1 MSDSVLK
8 PFNFSP
14 EIIARMRDTQEIPVN
29 FYNAN
34 GQVLIPRKEQA
45 SGDMINKLLQHIGS
59 GIYYREDD
67 EDKLGLRKNAN
78 PELEGLTDTKLLT
91 EKRVAE
97 ITEATE
103 SLFNELKFAA
113 FGAVHSQKMH
123 SQVTSFI
130 TDFEQQPDMMVGVIN
145 ILETVKA
152 GSAGSSD
159 LSKQAVKRAV
169 VAMALKSRSMKAM
182 ISKDR
187 GRGSEAVQPV
197 MMGGMLAQ
205 IGKTKM
211 NLPEGDKLTQQQR
224 AYVRKYPLLSYL
236 MVAHEPTVAFEVKRL
251 ILNQRRTLPENSVTN
266 NYPEFR
272 WMTATLQSLVQEND
286 KKGKKEVASD
296 ILRQLASL
304 KEFVVRDQ
312 VGVNIAMGLAPEFGL
327 VVDRQER
334 QRVRGHSRK
343 LGGDAL
349 NPFALVHR
357 VGRIPGPGPRPRR
370 HAGVG
375 HVVRHPLAARR
386 KAVALVRP
394 VRIGRLLGTV
404 FRNGVAVRRRV
415 LRHPGQRGNGKQRHG
430 SCLGVAGDE
439 RDGRAVAAVPI
450 EVLEIPVEVT
460 VPRAGLPVVARAV
473 IAAPAVHRDARARD
487 VARIRGE
494 GHENCAVTPFRT
506 AS

>member
-123 SQVTSFI
+123 SQVMSFI

-304 KEFVVRDQ
+304 KEFVVYEED
-312 VGVNIAMGLAPEFGL
+312 VNILSLATDFAALTTESDTREAKDPITAIKLILNNCFYQYGPKVIRDFLDHISMSLSHNQKIIKNDDLL
-327 VVDRQER
+327 VLALTMTSGQTYFEVV
-334 QRVRGHSRK
+334 RVLEVGRYQSR
-343 LGGDAL
+343 
-349 NPFALVHR
+349 ALV
-357 VGRIPGPGPRPRR
+357 
-370 HAGVG
+370 
-375 HVVRHPLAARR
+375 
-386 KAVALVRP
+386 
-394 VRIGRLLGTV
+394 
-404 FRNGVAVRRRV
+404 
-415 LRHPGQRGNGKQRHG
+415 QR
-430 SCLGVAGDE
+430 LGVLHMATVNAEGQNQ
-439 RDGRAVAAVPI
+439 G
-450 EVLEIPVEVT
+450 VLQVDTFRPDPRKIRINLAQDFLRRIIYIIDPT
-460 VPRAGLPVVARAV
+460 VDPQLYEKIVKKIQPTG
-473 IAAPAVHRDARARD
+473 
-487 VARIRGE
+487 
-494 GHENCAVTPFRT
+494 
-506 AS
+506 